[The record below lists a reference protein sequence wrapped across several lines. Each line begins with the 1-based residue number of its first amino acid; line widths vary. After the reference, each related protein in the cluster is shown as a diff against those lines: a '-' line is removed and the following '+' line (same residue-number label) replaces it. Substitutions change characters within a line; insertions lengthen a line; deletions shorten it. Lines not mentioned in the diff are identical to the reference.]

1 MKLGQLRFFL
11 NLCQLLRDEY
21 ENLLESSSA
30 STNVAIVE
38 NLTVSI
44 VHGLFRFSCFL
55 SFSRLM
61 TLVSVV
67 VFPLLNFTIF
77 WWRWRRWWSLKIL
90 KVGMISDRITSDNIH
105 LQKQMKTVPIVVDVL
120 LAVD

>member
-11 NLCQLLRDEY
+11 KLCQLLRDEY
-21 ENLLESSSA
+21 DNLLESSSA

-61 TLVSVV
+61 TLVLVV
-67 VFPLLNFTIF
+67 VFPLLTFTIF
-77 WWRWRRWWSLKIL
+77 
-90 KVGMISDRITSDNIH
+90 
-105 LQKQMKTVPIVVDVL
+105 
-120 LAVD
+120 